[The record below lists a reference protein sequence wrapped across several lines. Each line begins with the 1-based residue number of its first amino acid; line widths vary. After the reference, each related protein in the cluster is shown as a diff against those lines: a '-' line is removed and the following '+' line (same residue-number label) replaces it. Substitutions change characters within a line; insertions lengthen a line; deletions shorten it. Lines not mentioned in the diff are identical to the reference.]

1 MATGNALWLKAPS
14 IVRSACLTPGIVI
27 VPCAW
32 AAKQALSARICRVLD
47 AVFIV
52 VQPIV
57 LCLSVGRF
65 SAAFGSWEFLL
76 KGRAGLICPDSRLKN
91 FQKSNEEAICLRG
104 DSGRPSCYF
113 PRIRDTGAAA
123 PTLPIEGRVRS

>member
-1 MATGNALWLKAPS
+1 MIGNAIWAVAPS

-47 AVFIV
+47 AVFMV

-65 SAAFGSWEFLL
+65 SAAFGSWEFLPQ
-76 KGRAGLICPDSRLKN
+76 GRAGMLRPDSNRGK
-91 FQKSNEEAICLRG
+91 FRKSATAEPVLAG
-104 DSGRPSCYF
+104 
-113 PRIRDTGAAA
+113 
-123 PTLPIEGRVRS
+123 

>member
-1 MATGNALWLKAPS
+1 M
-14 IVRSACLTPGIVI
+14 VRSACLTPGIVI

-76 KGRAGLICPDSRLKN
+76 QGRTGMTRPDSRLKN
-91 FQKSNEEAICLRG
+91 FRKSIEEAICLRG
-104 DSGRPSCYF
+104 DSGQSSCYF
-113 PRIRDTGAAA
+113 PRIRDTGATRR
-123 PTLPIEGRVRS
+123 PSP